1 MIAED
6 DLDIIMSKARDGRVL
21 GDGEIAYLLGLRDEL
36 SVGKLFEAAR
46 DVRDRNF
53 GHKVFLYGFVYF
65 STHCRNNCS
74 FCFYRRSNE
83 ESVRYRKNRE
93 EIIGLATAL
102 EDSGI
107 HLVDLTMGEDPL
119 YHGKAGHHELI
130 DLVQNVNDSVNVPIM
145 VSPGVMP
152 REMFASLR
160 NAGTDWFACYQE
172 THNRELFSK
181 LRPDQDYDVRLNQ
194 KTWAGEGGMLTEE
207 GIMIGVGETIAD
219 RVNSIRMMGRLGVQQ
234 VRAMTFV
241 PQANTPMQGMPS
253 TLMIEELV
261 TLAVMRLVHQDKL
274 IPASLDIEGVK
285 GLRPRLDAGA
295 NVITS
300 IIPPSRGLAGVAQH
314 ELDIENGERSK
325 GNIEDMLDAIGIKVA
340 RLSEYTG
347 LIASRKDRLGIEVI
361 Q

>member
-1 MIAED
+1 MNTDE
-6 DLDIIMSKARDGRVL
+6 DLDIIISKAREGRIL
-21 GDGEIAYLLGLRDEL
+21 ADGEIAYLLGLRDEA
-36 SVGKLFEAAR
+36 SVGKLFETAR
-46 DVRDRNF
+46 HVRDRNF

-107 HLVDLTMGEDPL
+107 HLVDLTMGEDPT
-119 YHGKAGHHELI
+119 YHGKAGYNELV
-130 DLVQNVNDSVNVPIM
+130 DLVQNVDDSVDVPIM
-145 VSPGVMP
+145 VSPGVVP
-152 REMFASLR
+152 REMFTSLR

-172 THNRELFSK
+172 THNRELFSR

-194 KTWAGEGGMLTEE
+194 KTWAGERGMLTEE

-219 RVNSIRMMGRLGVQQ
+219 RVNSIKMMGKLGVQQ

-241 PQANTPMQGMPS
+241 PQANTPMKGMPS

-300 IIPPSRGLAGVAQH
+300 IIPPSKGLAGVAQH

-325 GNIEDMLDAIGIKVA
+325 GNIEDMLDIIGIKIA
-340 RLSEYTG
+340 RLTDYTNF
-347 LIASRKDRLGIEVI
+347 IASRKERLGIEVI